1 MMVGPAQGGP
11 SRADQEVA
19 RIVDP
24 GELPHAIREVHHAWI
39 PLADGVRLACRY
51 WLPVTADREPVP
63 AILEYI
69 PYCKRDGTAARDEA
83 MHPYFAGHGYAAIRV
98 DMRGSGESEGVLLD
112 EYLRQE
118 QDDAL
123 EVIAW
128 IAAQPWCTGKVGMMG
143 KSWGGFN
150 GLQVAARRPPALKAV
165 ISMYST
171 DDRYAD
177 DIHTM
182 GGCQLAE
189 HPNWSFVMFPLNARP
204 PDPLLVG
211 PGWEAMWRQRLEAV
225 RPWIIGWLHH
235 QRRDEFW
242 KHGSVCED
250 YGAIQC
256 PVYLIGGW
264 ADGYSNPVPRLMAG
278 LACPKKALIGPWGH
292 QYQHQASPGPMMGY
306 MSEAL
311 RWWDHWLKDVDTG
324 IMAEPAYRVWM
335 NDSERPQTYYAQRSG
350 RWVAE
355 SSWPSGRIAEAAFH
369 PDGAGRLGET
379 PSAARL
385 TAAVPASYGACTPFW
400 SNMGGVE
407 PESPRD
413 QRADDALGLTFTGPA
428 LEAPLEILGQPRL
441 ELELEV
447 DQPTAFVS
455 ARLCDVQPDG
465 ASTLVTYGVLNL
477 THDAT
482 HETVT
487 PLTPGRRY
495 RVSVALNDI
504 AHRFLAGNRVRLSL
518 GTGLWP
524 VIWPAPRPVGLTLHT
539 EGCRLVL
546 PTRASR
552 PEDAT
557 LRALP
562 PAEHTAVQPVT
573 ALRPAQ
579 PTVARIEEDLV
590 SGMVSFV
597 HEEDGGQT
605 RIDRD
610 GWCFGARFER
620 RFSVHPDD
628 PSTARIE
635 LRAVKEFGREGSVQ
649 ARIEAWQLMTATLRE
664 FRLQASIAV
673 SDGGRP
679 MLHRVWDESIPR
691 DGC

>member
-1 MMVGPAQGGP
+1 M
-11 SRADQEVA
+11 DQDTA

-24 GELPHAIREVHHAWI
+24 AELPHRIREVTHAWI
-39 PLADGVRLACRY
+39 PLADGTRLACRY
-51 WLPVTADREPVP
+51 WLPVTALSEPVP

-98 DMRGSGESEGVLLD
+98 DLRGSGESEGVMLD
-112 EYLRQE
+112 EYLKQE

-128 IAAQPWCTGKVGMMG
+128 IAAQPWCSGQVGMMG

-182 GGCQLAE
+182 GGCLLNENA
-189 HPNWSFVMFPLNARP
+189 NWSFVMFPMNARP
-204 PDPLLVG
+204 PDPALVG
-211 PGWEAMWRQRLEAV
+211 AGWEAMWRERLDVV
-225 RPWIIGWLHH
+225 RPWIVGWLNH
-235 QRRDEFW
+235 QRRDAFW
-242 KHGSVCED
+242 KHGSVCEN

-256 PVYLIGGW
+256 PIYLIGGW

-278 LACPKKALIGPWGH
+278 LTCPRKALIGPWGH
-292 QYQHQASPGPMMGY
+292 QYQHQVHPGPKMGY
-306 MSEAL
+306 MTEAL
-311 RWWDHWLKDVDTG
+311 RWWDHWLKGIDTG
-324 IMAEPAYRVWM
+324 VMAEPAYRVWM
-335 NDSERPQTYYAQRSG
+335 NDSERPQTFYAMRQG
-350 RWVAE
+350 KWIAE
-355 SSWPSGRIAEAAFH
+355 PGWPSSNVGETVLY
-369 PDGAGRLGET
+369 PDGDGRLGDA

-385 TAAVPASYGACTPFW
+385 LVRVPATYGSSTPFW
-400 SNMGGVE
+400 SNMGGPD

-413 QRADDALGLTFTGPA
+413 QRGDDALGLTFTGRA
-428 LEAPLEILGQPRL
+428 LREHLEIFGQPRM

-455 ARLCDVQPDG
+455 VRLCDVQPDG
-465 ASTLVTYGVLNL
+465 ASTLVCFGLLNL

-487 PLTPGRRY
+487 PLQPGRRY

-504 AHRFLAGNRVRLSL
+504 AHRFVAGNCVRVSV

-524 VIWPAPRPVGLTLHT
+524 IVWPSPQPVTLALHT
-539 EGCRLVL
+539 EGSRLVV
-546 PTRASR
+546 PKREARA
-552 PEDAT
+552 EDAE
-557 LRALP
+557 LRDLP
-562 PAEHTAVQPVT
+562 PPEHTAVQPVT
-573 ALRPAQ
+573 VLRPAV
-579 PTVARIEEDLV
+579 PTVARIEEDLADGTV
-590 SGMVSFV
+590 SLV
-597 HEEDGGQT
+597 HEEDSGKV
-605 RIDRD
+605 RFSD
-610 GWCFGARFER
+610 GWAFGVRFDR

-628 PSTARIE
+628 PASSRLE
-635 LRAVKEFGREGSVQ
+635 LRATKEYGREGGMQ
-649 ARIEAWQLMTATLRE
+649 ARIEAWQLMTSTVTDYRLR
-664 FRLQASIAV
+664 ASITV

-679 MLHRVWDESIPR
+679 KLSRSWDEIIPR
-691 DGC
+691 DGT